1 MNLSGIQPN
10 QTLQPSSVQIKEAQ
24 VAQPIQQDQEKQTGL
39 QQPLR
44 SNEQEPQIS
53 ADGSRLAAVATSNET
68 NDKPPAITDSSEAQQ
83 VKNRLQQNFQVN
95 PNLASD
101 SQKTSAESVRAL
113 LSA

>member
-10 QTLQPSSVQIKEAQ
+10 QTLQPSSVQLKEPQ
-24 VAQPIQQDQEKQTGL
+24 VVQNIQPDQEKQTGL

-53 ADGSRLAAVATSNET
+53 ADGNRLAAAAVSSTP
-68 NDKPPAITDSSEAQQ
+68 NDKPAAITNISEAQQ
-83 VKNRLQQNFQVN
+83 SKNRAVQNFETN
-95 PNLASD
+95 PSAND
-101 SQKTSAESVRAL
+101 SQRASAESVRAL